1 MKARKTPVNQRETY
15 TYEFSSQIGR
25 QKVTIHPQDGM
36 SGWIKKLH
44 SLDDSEVYYESKYLG
59 VRSMAELS
67 AWNAYE
73 QDHYSIESS
82 RGHASLDFDMGD
94 GSRQDRL
101 PFMKSIAYENP
112 TLSDREYRLHEL
124 MNQLPTRQREVLTLV
139 GLEGYSQTE
148 VAALLGLGK
157 STVNEHLRKA
167 QKFIRENF
175 YQPEQTDLSL

>member
-1 MKARKTPVNQRETY
+1 
-15 TYEFSSQIGR
+15 
-25 QKVTIHPQDGM
+25 
-36 SGWIKKLH
+36 
-44 SLDDSEVYYESKYLG
+44 
-59 VRSMAELS
+59 MAELS
-67 AWNAYE
+67 AWNSYE

-94 GSRQDRL
+94 GSKQDRL

-148 VAALLGLGK
+148 AAALLGIGK